1 MFGKV
6 LIPLDGST
14 LAENALEPAFMI
26 AQQQESDVILATV
39 PVFHQ
44 VLISG
49 SAGFGLALPD
59 QTYELRREEAKA
71 YLEQISSARVDSGLI
86 IRNIVPEGDVAG
98 AIVDLAIQEHVDL
111 IVMTTHGYSGFTR
124 WMLGSITDRVLRG
137 ALCPVLVVR
146 CERPFDHVLITL
158 DGSPLSEQALQP
170 GLELARVFGS
180 RVTLLRVDPG
190 ESLGRIELGLLEIA
204 GQGLSKPVAE
214 QDQFDRM
221 THYLN
226 NIALQQRAAGR
237 DIDTVLLQG
246 PPAGRILEY
255 LETNPVDLLV
265 MATHGHTGLRR
276 WVYGSVTQKCLH
288 NSACAMLIVRPSAEV
303 FH

>member
-14 LAENALEPAFMI
+14 LAENALEPAFML
-26 AQQQESDVILATV
+26 AQQQQSKVILTTV

-44 VLISG
+44 VLIPG

-59 QTYELRREEAKA
+59 QTYELCREEAET
-71 YLEQISSARVDSGLI
+71 YLEQIGSARADSGLT
-86 IRNIVPEGDVAG
+86 IRCIVPEGDVAG
-98 AIVDLAIQEHVDL
+98 AIVDLSSQEQADL

-146 CERPFDHVLITL
+146 CDRPFDHVLITL

-170 GLELARVFGS
+170 GLELARMFDS

-190 ESLGRIELGLLEIA
+190 ETLGRIELGLLEIA

-214 QDQFDRM
+214 QDRFDRI
-221 THYLN
+221 TYYLD
-226 NIALQQRAAGR
+226 NIALHHDVGGM
-237 DIDTVLLQG
+237 DIETVLLQG
-246 PPAGRILEY
+246 SPAGRILEY
-255 LETNPVDLLV
+255 LEANPIDLLV

-288 NSACAMLIVRPSAEV
+288 NSACAMLIVRPPVEA